1 MAVVLRACAVVGDR
15 TTTGGTILTGG
26 AGQFMVI
33 SGKPA
38 ALWGDIASCPKCK
51 STGRIVGEAFPI
63 QTVNGQPVARTGDL
77 VLCQCPTRPRV
88 LATGIAN
95 MVDDE
100 FGGTGTGTVGE
111 VRHLYDDREMFDRHF
126 QLLDDAS
133 QQPLACRR
141 YRLSWPGGSVEGV
154 TNASGYTQRVQLLN
168 PEEVSL
174 EILPEGD

>member
-1 MAVVLRACAVVGDR
+1 M
-15 TTTGGTILTGG
+15 
-26 AGQFMVI
+26 
-33 SGKPA
+33 
-38 ALWGDIASCPKCK
+38 
-51 STGRIVGEAFPI
+51 
-63 QTVNGQPVARTGDL
+63 
-77 VLCQCPTRPRV
+77 LCQCPTRPRV

-95 MVDDE
+95 MVEDE
-100 FGGTGTGTVGE
+100 VSGTGTGTGTVGE
-111 VRHLYDDREMFDRHF
+111 VRHLHDDREMFDRHF

-141 YRLSWPGGSVEGV
+141 YRLNWPGGSVEGV